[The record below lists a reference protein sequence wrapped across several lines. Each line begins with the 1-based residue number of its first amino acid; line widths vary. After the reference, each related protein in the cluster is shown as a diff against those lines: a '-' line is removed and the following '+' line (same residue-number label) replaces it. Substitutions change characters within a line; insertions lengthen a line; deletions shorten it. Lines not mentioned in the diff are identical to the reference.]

1 MIPTQGIEMME
12 LSATSRSLTLGR
24 SVIPLQ
30 HVYTPYLAA
39 RAVGWLK
46 VWLLGYRVLLATKH
60 CNLLPSTW
68 WCYCKF
74 QNVLENR
81 FRFVPHLLQQPHSSQ
96 RWVQDWGSYFDF
108 VVDFQASDFPTFL
121 RRTRLKL
128 AAWTKAELNWN
139 STQKESW
146 VNRNKAQLV
155 KNKLRGYEETRS
167 PCFNVLI
174 VCFFSFCKQINPK
187 TPTIPPM
194 AAIRLEMC
202 AAFSTA
208 ASSKWTQE
216 SVQQTARV
224 SSK

>member
-1 MIPTQGIEMME
+1 MME

-24 SVIPLQ
+24 KSVIPLE

-60 CNLLPSTW
+60 CNLLPRSAVFNL

-81 FRFVPHLLQQPHSSQ
+81 FRFVPYLLQQPHGSQ

-146 VNRNKAQLV
+146 VNNWWKIDCVATKKRKVLV
-155 KNKLRGYEETRS
+155 LMS
-167 PCFNVLI
+167 WL
-174 VCFFSFCKQINPK
+174 FFSSFCKQINPK
-187 TPTIPPM
+187 TPTIPLM

-202 AAFSTA
+202 AFSTA

-224 SSK
+224 PSK